1 MNYLRSV
8 LRRFIELLSIWFIR
22 VTPIE
27 HRRLQMANKMLLLML
42 MTVELLARMVT
53 QVTTLRGSLYQL
65 ITLALHLSGMMRL
78 LSLEMTGR

>member
-1 MNYLRSV
+1 M
-8 LRRFIELLSIWFIR
+8 RFMVLLSIWLII

-27 HRRLQMANKMLLLML
+27 HKRLQMANKMLLLML

-65 ITLALHLSGMMRL
+65 ITLALHLSGMTRL